1 MSHQRMASPA
11 VVAALLAGLTVAG
24 AARAA
29 DLKPIGVI
37 DSQRIV
43 QEYGAAKDAQEQYQ
57 KFVQDLQQRISD
69 KEKEIQV
76 KMEELDSQRML
87 LGEDALRAKTEE
99 LDKLKTDYFDMR
111 QKSDSQAEQEFKKR
125 IQPIID
131 QVKLIAERIG
141 KEEGYGLIV
150 DSSSM
155 TTVYID
161 KSIDLTDKIL
171 EALVKGKGQEE
182 PKK

>member
-1 MSHQRMASPA
+1 MTPKRLLPLAL
-11 VVAALLAGLTVAG
+11 ALLLAQA
-24 AARAA
+24 AAPARAG
-29 DLKPIGVI
+29 DVKPIGVI

-43 QEYGAAKDAQEQYQ
+43 QEYGAARDAQEQYQ
-57 KFVQDLQQRISD
+57 KFVQDLQQQISD
-69 KEKEIQV
+69 KEKEIQL

-87 LGEDALRAKTEE
+87 LTPDVLKTKTEE
-99 LDKLKTDYFDMR
+99 LDKLKSDYFDLR
-111 QKSDSQAEQEFKKR
+111 QRAETQADQEFKKR

-131 QVKLIAERIG
+131 QVKVIAERIG

-161 KSIDLTDKIL
+161 PEVDLTDKVL
-171 EALVKGKGQEE
+171 QALVAGKGTEE
-182 PKK
+182 QQ